1 MNAMQSLA
9 AILGLGFAS
18 GVNLYLGAL
27 VTGLAIRFHLVTNLP
42 PELGILAH
50 PAVLI
55 VAGLL
60 FALEFLADK
69 IPVVASLWD
78 AVHTF
83 IRPVG
88 GALLALGAAGHM
100 SPGLH
105 VLAALAGGTLALG
118 THSAKMG
125 LRLAAHVAPE
135 PATFTAISTAEDVGV
150 TGLLVLA
157 YTHPVPAL
165 IILGLLILAILLLLP
180 RLVRILAFLLRALGG
195 RLRAWF
201 DIGRREELPSWATD
215 AVHALDPE
223 ARGVVALA
231 YAWSLKGAPRLRAG
245 WLVGARGEWHFV
257 FTRWGRVK
265 TLHLVSD
272 LPTALRRE
280 RGFFYDTAVF
290 RVAASP
296 IRFFVPKDWAPW
308 LPKDL
313 SQGA

>member
-50 PAVLI
+50 PVVLI

-60 FALEFLADK
+60 FAVEFLADK
-69 IPVVASLWD
+69 IPVVASVWD

-83 IRPVG
+83 IRPIG
-88 GALLALGAAGHM
+88 GALLALGAAGHLAP
-100 SPGLH
+100 SAQ

-118 THSAKMG
+118 AHSAKMG

-157 YTHPVPAL
+157 YTHPLPAL
-165 IILGLLILAILLLLP
+165 IILAILILAILLLLP
-180 RLVRILAFLLRALGG
+180 RLARILAFLLRALGG
-195 RLRAWF
+195 RMRSF
-201 DIGRREELPSWATD
+201 FSRGRRDELPPWAAD
-215 AVHALDPE
+215 AVHALDPD
-223 ARGVVALA
+223 ARGLVALA
-231 YAWSLKGAPRLRAG
+231 YAWTLKGAPRLRAG
-245 WLVGARGEWHFV
+245 WLVGARAEWHFV
-257 FTRWGRVK
+257 FKRWGRVK
-265 TLHLVSD
+265 TLHLVTD
-272 LPTALRRE
+272 LPQALRRE
-280 RGFFYDTAVF
+280 RGFFYDTVVF
-290 RVAASP
+290 RVAANP
-296 IRFFVPKDWAPW
+296 IRFFVPKDWASW
-308 LPKDL
+308 LPRD
-313 SQGA
+313 A

>member
-1 MNAMQSLA
+1 MNVMQSLA

-50 PAVLI
+50 PAVLV

-69 IPVVASLWD
+69 VPVVASIWD

-88 GALLALGAAGHM
+88 GALLALGAAGHLAP
-100 SPGLH
+100 STQ

-157 YTHPVPAL
+157 YTHPIPAL
-165 IILGLLILAILLLLP
+165 IILAILIVFAVVL
-180 RLVRILAFLLRALGG
+180 LLRAMQVQVVQRNDWGKEAVRVMTRPELIDTTGMPARTARRIAGATPGSGIETTSPSG
-195 RLRAWF
+195 R
-201 DIGRREELPSWATD
+201 PAT
-215 AVHALDPE
+215 
-223 ARGVVALA
+223 ARSMSARMRC
-231 YAWSLKGAPRLRAG
+231 RL
-245 WLVGARGEWHFV
+245 
-257 FTRWGRVK
+257 
-265 TLHLVSD
+265 
-272 LPTALRRE
+272 
-280 RGFFYDTAVF
+280 
-290 RVAASP
+290 
-296 IRFFVPKDWAPW
+296 
-308 LPKDL
+308 
-313 SQGA
+313 

>member
-1 MNAMQSLA
+1 MDPVQSLA
-9 AILGLGFAS
+9 AVLGLGFAS

-42 PELGILAH
+42 PELGVLAH
-50 PAVLI
+50 PAVLAI
-55 VAGLL
+55 AALL
-60 FALEFLADK
+60 FALEFFADK
-69 IPVVASLWD
+69 IPVVASVWD

-88 GALLALGAAGHM
+88 GALLALGAAGHL

-118 THSAKMG
+118 AHSAKMG

-157 YTHPVPAL
+157 FTHPLPAL
-165 IILGLLILAILLLLP
+165 AILGVLILAVLLLLP
-180 RLVRILAFLLRALGG
+180 RLVRVLAFLLRSLGG
-195 RLRAWF
+195 RMRSFFAAGQR
-201 DIGRREELPSWATD
+201 DEVPPWAAD
-215 AVHALDPE
+215 ALHGLDPDS
-223 ARGVVALA
+223 RGVVALA
-231 YAWSLKGAPRLRAG
+231 YAWTLKGAPRLQAG
-245 WLVGARGEWHFV
+245 WLVGARAEWHFV
-257 FTRWGRVK
+257 CKRWGRVK
-265 TLHLVSD
+265 TLHLVTDQPS
-272 LPTALRRE
+272 ALRRE

-296 IRFFVPKDWAPW
+296 IRFFVPKDWAPR
-308 LPKDL
+308 LPKD
-313 SQGA
+313 A

>member
-1 MNAMQSLA
+1 MTTMQTLA
-9 AILGLGFAS
+9 AVLGLGFAS

-27 VTGLAIRFHLVTNLP
+27 VTGLAIRFHLVTALP
-42 PELGILAH
+42 PDLGILAH
-50 PAVLI
+50 PAVLA

-69 IPVVASLWD
+69 IPVVASVWD

-135 PATFTAISTAEDVGV
+135 PATFAALSTAEDVGV

-165 IILGLLILAILLLLP
+165 IVLAVLIAAILALLP
-180 RLVRILAFLLRALGG
+180 RLARTLAFLLRALGG
-195 RLRAWF
+195 RVRSLFAA
-201 DIGRREELPSWATD
+201 GRRDELPTWAAD
-215 AVHALDPE
+215 AIHPLDPD
-223 ARGVVALA
+223 ARGAVALA
-231 YAWSLKGAPRLRAG
+231 YAWTLKGVPRLHAG
-245 WLVGARGEWHFV
+245 WLVGARAEWHFV
-257 FTRWGRVK
+257 CKRWGRVK
-265 TLHLVSD
+265 TLHLVTG
-272 LPTALRRE
+272 LPSALRRE

-290 RVAASP
+290 LVAARP

-308 LPKDL
+308 LPKD
-313 SQGA
+313 A

>member
-1 MNAMQSLA
+1 MNVMQSLA

-50 PAVLI
+50 PAVLV

-69 IPVVASLWD
+69 VPVVASIWD

-88 GALLALGAAGHM
+88 GALLALGAAGHLAP
-100 SPGLH
+100 STQ

-157 YTHPVPAL
+157 YTHPIPAL
-165 IILGLLILAILLLLP
+165 IILAILILAIILLLP
-180 RLVRILAFLLRALGG
+180 RLVRILAFLFRAVGG
-195 RLRAWF
+195 RLRSLF
-201 DIGRREELPSWATD
+201 GTGRRDEVPAWAAD
-215 AVHALDPE
+215 AIHALDPD

-231 YAWSLKGAPRLRAG
+231 YAWTLKGAPRLRAG
-245 WLVGARGEWHFV
+245 WLVGARAEWHFV
-257 FTRWGRVK
+257 CKRWGRVK
-265 TLHLVSD
+265 TLHLVTD
-272 LPTALRRE
+272 LPQALRRE

-290 RVAASP
+290 LVAAKP

-308 LPKDL
+308 LPKDI
-313 SQGA
+313 

>member
-1 MNAMQSLA
+1 MNALQSLA

-50 PAVLI
+50 PVVLI
-55 VAGLL
+55 AAGLL
-60 FALEFLADK
+60 FALEFFADK
-69 IPVVASLWD
+69 IPVVASIWD

-88 GALLALGAAGHM
+88 GALLALGAAGHLAP
-100 SPGLH
+100 STQ

-125 LRLAAHVAPE
+125 IRLAAHVTPE

-165 IILGLLILAILLLLP
+165 IILAILILAIILLLP
-180 RLVRILAFLLRALGG
+180 RLARILAFLLRALGG
-195 RLRAWF
+195 RLRSWF
-201 DIGRREELPSWATD
+201 GMGRRDELPSWAAD
-215 AVHALDPE
+215 AVHALDPD
-223 ARGVVALA
+223 ARGVIVMA

-245 WLVGARGEWHFV
+245 WLVGARAEWNFIYK
-257 FTRWGRVK
+257 RWGRVK
-265 TLHLVSD
+265 TVHLATD
-272 LPTALRRE
+272 LPQALRRE
-280 RGFFYDTAVF
+280 RGVFYDTAIF
-290 RVAASP
+290 LVAAKP

-308 LPKDL
+308 LPKD
-313 SQGA
+313 A